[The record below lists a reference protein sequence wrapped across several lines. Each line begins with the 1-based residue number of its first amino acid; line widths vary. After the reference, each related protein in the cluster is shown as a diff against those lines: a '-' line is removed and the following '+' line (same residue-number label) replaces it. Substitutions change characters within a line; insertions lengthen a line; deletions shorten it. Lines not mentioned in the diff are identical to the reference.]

1 MEIDD
6 EQRGRRDEAGLR
18 ADQPA
23 VRAPVETPRALVQL
37 LGIAA
42 NVPAVG
48 SACAGALRRAAD
60 VEQRVPVA
68 ARLIVLALG
77 EDDQRGAA
85 QYRQPFPVVR
95 DGPLEG

>member
-23 VRAPVETPRALVQL
+23 VRAPVETPRALIQL

-42 NVPAVG
+42 NVSAVG

-60 VEQRVPVA
+60 VEEAIPVPPRA
-68 ARLIVLALG
+68 IMLALC
-77 EDDQRGAA
+77 EDNQGSAA
-85 QYRQPFPVVR
+85 QHRQPFPVMR
-95 DGPLEG
+95 DGPL